1 MRKRNKINVWRED
14 PSKDNANA
22 YFAKTI
28 ALYQSG
34 DYEAA
39 LKGFEKLSE
48 FIDTDLKIVVI
59 PHIEKCKRV
68 LEKKFSSSDKRHMKN
83 QAILKYFGWVDI
95 LKYFTGIASFVFFT
109 LLTGDPEEGIT
120 FSDNFSE
127 HPSFLVWAIVL
138 AVLTFLLHKFMKK
151 FTVSEGL
158 IRCKYCGKYTRYINP
173 NEPTF
178 GFMNSNNCNK
188 CGRMYPMPDFHWDG
202 WEGLDYM
209 ENRHSVPDEKF
220 YSEYNELKKKFAK
233 EYSLFKT
240 TKENAEKSEQNKHS
254 PEE

>member
-14 PSKDNANA
+14 SIKDNVNA

-28 ALYQSG
+28 ALYNSG
-34 DYEAA
+34 DYETA

-59 PHIEKCKRV
+59 PHIDKCKRI
-68 LEKKFSSSDKRHMKN
+68 LEKKISRSNKHHMKN
-83 QAILKYFGWVDI
+83 QAILKYFSWVDK
-95 LKYFTGIASFVFFT
+95 LKYFTGIASFVFFV
-109 LLTGDPEEGIT
+109 LLTRDLQEGII

-127 HPSFLVWAIVL
+127 HSSFLIWLIVL

-151 FTVSEGL
+151 FIVSEGL

-178 GFMNSNNCNK
+178 GIMDSDNCSK
-188 CGRMYPMPDFHWDG
+188 CDRMYPVPDFYWDG

-233 EYSLFKT
+233 EYSLFKS
-240 TKENAEKSEQNKHS
+240 TKENEEKSEQNKHS
-254 PEE
+254 PQE